1 MHLNISLMKTSLSE
15 VYKYITFRTFEVM
28 DNKLN
33 RIKEVLVRQGVSQKD
48 LATQLDKNEHSVSNW
63 CINKSQPH
71 LKELYKIAEL
81 LKVEVCDLLVKTE
94 NRT

>member
-1 MHLNISLMKTSLSE
+1 MYNC
-15 VYKYITFRTFEVM
+15 FAFCTFEVM

-48 LATQLDKNEHSVSNW
+48 LAAQLEKNEHTVSNW

-71 LKELYKIAEL
+71 LKELYRVAEI
-81 LKVEVCDLLVKTE
+81 LKVDVCDLLVSL
-94 NRT
+94 NGRT

>member
-1 MHLNISLMKTSLSE
+1 MHFNISLMKISVSE

-48 LATQLDKNEHSVSNW
+48 LATQLDKNEHTVSNW

>member
-1 MHLNISLMKTSLSE
+1 MHYSFSFMNSILSK
-15 VYKYITFRTFEVM
+15 VHKYITFSTFEAM

-33 RIKEVLVRQGVSQKD
+33 RIKEVLVRRGVSQKD
-48 LATQLDKNEHSVSNW
+48 LAAKLEKNEHTISNW

-81 LKVEVCDLLVKTE
+81 LEVEVCDLLVELK

>member
-1 MHLNISLMKTSLSE
+1 MHFLFSFMKNNLSE
-15 VYKYITFRTFEVM
+15 VYKYITFCTFESM

-48 LATQLDKNEHSVSNW
+48 LAAQLEKNEHTVSNW

-71 LKELYKIAEL
+71 LKELYRIAEIL
-81 LKVEVCDLLVKTE
+81 EVDICDLLASQKSKP
-94 NRT
+94 

>member
-1 MHLNISLMKTSLSE
+1 MHYNISLMKTSLSE

-48 LATQLDKNEHSVSNW
+48 LATQLDKNEHTVSNW